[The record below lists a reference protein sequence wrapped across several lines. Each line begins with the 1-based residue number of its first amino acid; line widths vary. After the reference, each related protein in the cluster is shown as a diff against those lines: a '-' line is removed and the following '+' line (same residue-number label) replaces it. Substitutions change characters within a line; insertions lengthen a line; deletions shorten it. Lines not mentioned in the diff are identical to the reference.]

1 MANRSLSVRGRLHAL
16 LSQGK
21 PPAGIEP
28 ASHSGSGKEGDPRAA
43 LRLFPRCH
51 LFTFKYY
58 QYKAYTQAF
67 VEIIFRYGSPE
78 STPTTSSRA
87 DISLPTPATR
97 PLAKTHHRASPCHSS
112 LCVLRS
118 VSKPFWVTL
127 RELVNIPLQ
136 NALQSIPEPFRR
148 NREIPSNIPQFLRK
162 MLSVQRV
169 PLEHRFFHDVD
180 TLPRLSAEPH
190 DTIEQ

>member
-1 MANRSLSVRGRLHAL
+1 MANRSLSVRGRLHAP

-67 VEIIFRYGSPE
+67 
-78 STPTTSSRA
+78 
-87 DISLPTPATR
+87 
-97 PLAKTHHRASPCHSS
+97 
-112 LCVLRS
+112 
-118 VSKPFWVTL
+118 
-127 RELVNIPLQ
+127 
-136 NALQSIPEPFRR
+136 
-148 NREIPSNIPQFLRK
+148 
-162 MLSVQRV
+162 
-169 PLEHRFFHDVD
+169 
-180 TLPRLSAEPH
+180 
-190 DTIEQ
+190 